1 MTGIATHIYITT
13 MSLLIKDTTREERIA
28 FLRERFRCLADC
40 DLCGNCILLHH
51 RDAEDVYAD
60 YIDGLRPFAD
70 ITRELRNR

>member
-1 MTGIATHIYITT
+1 MGGRPTSAPPLA
-13 MSLLIKDTTREERIA
+13 SSPRVARIA

-60 YIDGLRPFAD
+60 YVEGLRSFAE
-70 ITRELRNR
+70 ITMELRNR

>member
-1 MTGIATHIYITT
+1 MNPPSIE
-13 MSLLIKDTTREERIA
+13 SSTREERIA

-60 YIDGLRPFAD
+60 YIDGRRSFAD
-70 ITRELRNR
+70 ITMELRNR